1 MADEAAIEER
11 VETLRREISRHERL
25 YRVEN
30 RPEISDAAFDRMVRE
45 LADLEAKYPLFSRAD
60 SPTRQVGDDRLED
73 FPTVRHLERMQS
85 LDNTY
90 NEEELFAFDAR
101 LRRLLGA
108 ETVAYLVEPKI
119 DGLAISL
126 VYEGGR
132 FIRAVTR
139 GNGEEGDEVTANV
152 RTIREVPDQLSGT
165 EHPERME
172 VRGEIFMTRAE
183 FARINEEREAA
194 GKSLYMNPR
203 NLAAGTL
210 KQLDTAVVRERRLEI
225 VLYGVG
231 LVEGREFRYQ
241 HELREAFAAWGLP
254 TVERSYAV
262 NGIEAAWEAV
272 QALDK
277 ERESFRYPTDG
288 AVLKL
293 DDRSGQRKAGS
304 TSKAP
309 RWAISYKFEAE
320 QAETVLRQ
328 IQLQVGR
335 TGVLTPVAEL
345 EPVAI
350 AGTKVARAT
359 LHNEDEIRRKDVREG
374 DTVVV
379 EKAGEIIPAV
389 VRVVH
394 EKRPEG
400 AKPFDFEG
408 RLRELGLDA
417 ERDPEAAA
425 WRLRGAERPEQV
437 RRKLEHF
444 AGRQAMDID
453 GLGTEIIKQLVDRG
467 LVKDAADLYR
477 LRKEELLEL
486 EKFGEKSSENLLEA
500 LEASKEADLWRVVHG
515 LGIPLI
521 GAEAAKALVRAFGSM
536 EGLESATEADLEAI
550 EGIGP
555 KMARSVVDYFG
566 CGANRELVRRLRD
579 EAGLRLETSLGETTY
594 GEGKEALPLAGKT
607 VVLTGSLASWT
618 REAAKEKIEEAGGK
632 VTGSVSGKT
641 DYVVAGE
648 EAGSKLRKAEK
659 LGVAVLDEAGLR
671 KLLGMGEV

>member
-1 MADEAAIEER
+1 MAY
-11 VETLRREISRHERL
+11 LRREISRHERL

-30 RPEISDAAFDRMVRE
+30 RPEISDAAFDRLVRD
-45 LADLEAKYPLFSRAD
+45 LADLEAKYPLFAAAD
-60 SPTRQVGDDRLED
+60 SPTQQVGDDRLED

-90 NEEELFAFDAR
+90 NEAELFAFDGR

-108 ETVAYLVEPKI
+108 EAVAYLVEPKI

-132 FIRAVTR
+132 LVRAVTR
-139 GNGEEGDEVTANV
+139 GNGEEGDDVTANV
-152 RTIREVPDQLSGT
+152 RTIREVPDQLQGT
-165 EHPERME
+165 EHPDRME

-183 FARINEEREAA
+183 FARINAEREAA
-194 GKSLYMNPR
+194 GKSLYRNPR

-210 KQLDTAVVRERRLEI
+210 KQLDTAVVRQRRLEL

-241 HELREAFAAWGLP
+241 HELREAFSAWGLP

-262 NGIEAAWEAV
+262 DGIEAAWEAV

-277 ERESFRYPTDG
+277 ERERFRYPTDG

-293 DDRSGQRKAGS
+293 DDRSGQRKVGS

-350 AGTKVARAT
+350 AGTQVSRAT

-389 VRVVH
+389 VRVVE
-394 EKRPEG
+394 EKRPAG

-477 LRKEELLEL
+477 LRKEQLLEL

-536 EGLESATEADLEAI
+536 ERLESATEAELVAI

-566 CGANRELVRRLRD
+566 WGENRELVRRLRD
-579 EAGLRLETSLGETTY
+579 DASLRLATSLGETSTVS
-594 GEGKEALPLAGKT
+594 GREALPLVGKT
-607 VVLTGSLASWT
+607 LVLTGSLPTWT
-618 REAAKEKIEEAGGK
+618 REEAKGKIEEAGGK

-671 KLLGMGEV
+671 KLLGQGEG